1 VVRNFVE
8 NPDARVMAVCD
19 VDPQAFARV
28 KGIIPSGC
36 EFFTDPDKVLK
47 NSHIDAVAIV
57 TPATTHAALA
67 EQALKDDKHVLCEK
81 PLAFDGESVLAL
93 ADLARSQNKTL
104 MVGYTFLFNRG
115 IEKMKEYVDTGCLG
129 SVYYV
134 TATRTHLG
142 LVREDVDAIWDLAS
156 HDVAIINH
164 LLDEIPNQVSV
175 ISASPLKSER
185 VDVAFLGLSYSSG
198 IIANIHVSWVAPTK
212 MRQLQVVGSKARTL
226 FNDLDQLEPVKLF
239 NKGIGIA
246 EQIEPDFNAFR
257 YLINDGDI
265 ISPKLEMEEPLKIE
279 IESFFGLIRG
289 QSNTKVTSEFVAGV
303 SRTLAAASQ
312 SLENGGAPQNV

>member
-1 VVRNFVE
+1 MTVSVGVIGLGHWGPNVVRNFVE

-115 IEKMKEYVDTGCLG
+115 IEKMKEYVRCFDF
-129 SVYYV
+129 
-134 TATRTHLG
+134 A
-142 LVREDVDAIWDLAS
+142 VREVFTDERRLFG
-156 HDVAIINH
+156 
-164 LLDEIPNQVSV
+164 LLLLQRLPQM
-175 ISASPLKSER
+175 PLKSS
-185 VDVAFLGLSYSSG
+185 D
-198 IIANIHVSWVAPTK
+198 
-212 MRQLQVVGSKARTL
+212 
-226 FNDLDQLEPVKLF
+226 
-239 NKGIGIA
+239 
-246 EQIEPDFNAFR
+246 
-257 YLINDGDI
+257 
-265 ISPKLEMEEPLKIE
+265 
-279 IESFFGLIRG
+279 
-289 QSNTKVTSEFVAGV
+289 
-303 SRTLAAASQ
+303 
-312 SLENGGAPQNV
+312 